1 MKKNMHYTDGQQ
13 TDINRLHVL
22 LEANGID
29 THDKNRPASFSDSA
43 LFRFLIEDKLKQLG
57 EAAKAGKKGQRD

>member
-13 TDINRLHVL
+13 ADINRLHVL